1 MMSTLILVEEDI
13 FSNYAITLL
22 KYFIAEGIACRHK
35 IFFASE
41 KNSKSFIE
49 NLPSITSTPY
59 SAPSSSSSA
68 TQTHKEKNEPSL
80 KIAWQYQ
87 KYLTDE
93 TSTMVRS
100 ATGNV

>member
-1 MMSTLILVEEDI
+1 MLVEEDL

-22 KYFIAEGIACRHK
+22 KYFIAEGVACRHK

-41 KNSKSFIE
+41 KNAKSFVE
-49 NLPSITSTPY
+49 NLPSITSVPY
-59 SAPSSSSSA
+59 SLPPSSSSS

-87 KYLTDE
+87 KYLADE

-100 ATGNV
+100 ATGNL